1 MIEIQPAQFA
11 ALSQV
16 ALDAFAKR
24 LAGIL
29 MDEVESL
36 ADMPLAEVETEVTAQ
51 IKNAQFYGLQSETA
65 ISIYVTT
72 SALMGEDF
80 DVQFPIAG
88 EVLSNE
94 DLDEITKT
102 NWLEAWTTEIFEAL
116 EA

>member
-1 MIEIQPAQFA
+1 MIEIHPSQFS
-11 ALSQV
+11 ALSKV

-24 LAGIL
+24 LAAIL
-29 MDEVESL
+29 LEEVDSL
-36 ADMPLAEVETEVTAQ
+36 NDMPPAEVETEVKIQ

-72 SALMGEDF
+72 SALMGQDF
-80 DVQFPIAG
+80 DVQFPLAG

-94 DLDEITKT
+94 TLDEADKT
-102 NWLEAWTTEIFEAL
+102 NWLEGWTREIFEAL